1 MFSLLVP
8 RFEGALAL
16 EALGLMADPK
26 SRSNPP
32 KSRSVPPKDRP
43 PQRMPRPVSSITGT
57 PKGRLRKID
66 PSERARAPAPAPA
79 KEAAKPPPLP
89 PATPEKKR
97 SVPPK
102 ARSVPPKARSTR
114 PRAPSLPPT
123 ALILPKGPAALT
135 MEAAPAPRSI
145 VPTST
150 PDDVGSEAPAI
161 LVVDDD
167 DAARRLI
174 VRALRTLFTVYEA
187 RDGEEAVRV
196 LERVPPI
203 ACVVTDIMMPRVD
216 GVMLAKKMRADD
228 RLKAVPIVFVTGRG
242 AAASALDGLQV
253 GARFTIQ
260 KPFKV
265 KDLVE
270 KVRTVVLTTAGSR

>member
-1 MFSLLVP
+1 
-8 RFEGALAL
+8 
-16 EALGLMADPK
+16 MADPK

-32 KSRSVPPKDRP
+32 KSRSVPPKRRSIP
-43 PQRMPRPVSSITGT
+43 PQPAAPRGPRPIAGA
-57 PKGRLRKID
+57 PKGRLRKIEEGA
-66 PSERARAPAPAPA
+66 PPAPPAAPSPPA
-79 KEAAKPPPLP
+79 NERSGRSGPPPLP
-89 PATPEKKR
+89 AKPAQPAPASAAPAKKR
-97 SVPPK
+97 SIPPK
-102 ARSVPPKARSTR
+102 PRTTPAKGTSIPPQ
-114 PRAPSLPPT
+114 
-123 ALILPKGPAALT
+123 ALILPKGPPALLA
-135 MEAAPAPRSI
+135 ESAPPRSRSI

-150 PDDVGSEAPAI
+150 PDDSGLEAASV

-187 RDGEEAVRV
+187 SDGEEAVRV
-196 LERVPPI
+196 LERVPPV

-216 GVMLAKKMRADD
+216 GVMLAKKMRADA

-242 AAASALDGLQV
+242 AANSVLDGINV
-253 GARFTIQ
+253 GARFYIQ

-270 KVRTVVLTTAGSR
+270 KVRTVVLTTAGGSIAPR